1 MPRLASLYFPHLAT
15 DRIRRSRSSGR
26 RDVARHSRE
35 SGNPATFKAK
45 EEEKLDPRFR
55 GDDSEKPAFNL
66 YRLNGGNLPPP
77 ALGQALAGEKPGAR
91 IADCSCPNTTGWR
104 PGARWAKY
112 EVGRREEPAP
122 PPFRPSSPERGGGP
136 RAQCVVEGALHPRGP
151 QGPLRLGFAE
161 PPPRAGEDQVLV
173 TTHKVG
179 NRMLVASACERA
191 QAMGLTPGMPAT
203 QARALFPGL
212 DIHDADPGGDAALL
226 TRLALFAARRWTP
239 RAAVSGPDGLWLD
252 LSGVAHLFGGEERMC
267 RRIVAFC
274 ARMGLAARIAVADT
288 FGAAHALVRHRRDPV
303 TLCPPGRQTETLA
316 PLPISLLRLDEA
328 QLATAA
334 RLGIDRIEALVAMP
348 RGPVQRRFGS
358 ALLTRLDQALGRIAE
373 PFDPVVPEDPPSVLL
388 RFQEPIGSAEAIAE
402 AMAAAMRAL
411 IADLEKKGLAA
422 RLLRLACTRV
432 DNRDEEVAIGTAR
445 ATRDGAHLLRLLL
458 PKIETIDP
466 GFGIER
472 MTLVA
477 DRVEPLGA
485 QPIDGALTG
494 EKPPPDLVPL
504 IDRLAG
510 RLGPR
515 RLYRMSA
522 IESDVPE
529 RSVSR
534 AAPLAQ
540 PAAWPSWPR
549 PLRLL
554 SPPEPVHGVLAV
566 LPDQPPRRFTWRGRS
581 YRVAR
586 ADGPERIHGEWWR
599 RRAEAEAVRDYFQ
612 VEDEDG
618 RRFWL
623 FRKGDGIDSRTGDLS
638 WWLQGMMG

>member
-1 MPRLASLYFPHLAT
+1 MRSMVEGHGAGHGQPLHQPAAGPSPHEASPR
-15 DRIRRSRSSGR
+15 
-26 RDVARHSRE
+26 RE
-35 SGNPATFKAK
+35 
-45 EEEKLDPRFR
+45 EL
-55 GDDSEKPAFNL
+55 NL
-66 YRLNGGNLPPP
+66 YRLNGGNLSPP
-77 ALGQALAGEKPGAR
+77 ALGRALAEKPGAR
-91 IADCSCPNTTGWR
+91 IADCSCPNTGGWR
-104 PGARWAKY
+104 PGARWAKH
-112 EVGRREEPAP
+112 EVGRKSEPAAVAFRASQSFLGAERVGKGTVRRSVAETDGGGAEGPRQAP
-122 PPFRPSSPERGGGP
+122 PPSASRMVPLPIAFGDREDDLIVT
-136 RAQCVVEGALHPRGP
+136 AQR
-151 QGPLRLGFAE
+151 
-161 PPPRAGEDQVLV
+161 
-173 TTHKVG
+173 TG
-179 NRMLVASACERA
+179 NRMLVAAACERA
-191 QAMGLTPGMPAT
+191 QAQGLVPGMALA
-203 QARALFPGL
+203 QARALFPNI
-212 DIHDADPGGDAALL
+212 DIRDADPEGDSALL

-239 RAAVSGPDGLWLD
+239 RAAVAGADGLWLD

-267 RRIVAFC
+267 RRIVGFC

-288 FGAAHALVRHRRDPV
+288 FGAAHALARHRREPV
-303 TLCPPGRQTETLA
+303 TLCPPGRQAGALA
-316 PLPISLLRLDEA
+316 PLPLALLRLGDA
-328 QLATAA
+328 PLATAA

-348 RGPVQRRFGS
+348 RAPLQRRFGS
-358 ALLTRLDQALGRIAE
+358 ALLTRLDQALGRVAE

-402 AMAAAMRAL
+402 ALAAAMRAL
-411 IADLEKKGLAA
+411 VAGLEEKGLAVRA
-422 RLLRLACTRV
+422 LRLTCTRV
-432 DNRDEEVAIGTAR
+432 DNHNEEAAIGTAR

-472 MTLVA
+472 MSLTA
-477 DRVEPLGA
+477 ERVEPLGA
-485 QPIDGALTG
+485 QPIDGELTG
-494 EKPPPDLVPL
+494 EKPQPDLVPL

-522 IESDVPE
+522 LESDVPE

-534 AAPLAQ
+534 IAPLAQ
-540 PAAWPSWPR
+540 PAEWPSWPR

-581 YRVAR
+581 YRVTR

-599 RRAEAEAVRDYFQ
+599 RRVEAEAVRDYFQ
-612 VEDEDG
+612 VEDEAG

-623 FRKGDGIDSRTGDLS
+623 FRKGDGIDPRTGDLS

>member
-1 MPRLASLYFPHLAT
+1 MPRLASLYFPTLAT
-15 DRIRRSRSSGR
+15 DRIRRSRHAARPSWNP
-26 RDVARHSRE
+26 DRHSRE
-35 SGNPATFKAK
+35 SGNPAAFKSQEK
-45 EEEKLDPRFR
+45 KLDSHFR
-55 GDDSEKPAFNL
+55 GDGKEGKSKLNL

-77 ALGQALAGEKPGAR
+77 PLGQALGGEKPGAR

-104 PGARWAKY
+104 PGARWAKH

-122 PPFRPSSPERGGGP
+122 PIYRGSDREVSARPELSRGASAQGLSKRPSTTLGTNELFHG
-136 RAQCVVEGALHPRGP
+136 VALI
-151 QGPLRLGFAE
+151 
-161 PPPRAGEDQVLV
+161 

-179 NRMLVASACERA
+179 NRMLVAAVCDVARSK
-191 QAMGLTPGMPAT
+191 GLTPGMAAT
-203 QARALFPGL
+203 EARALYPGL
-212 DIHDADPGGDAALL
+212 DIQHADPEGDNALL

-239 RAAVSGPDGLWLD
+239 RAAVAETDGLWLD

-274 ARMGLAARIAVADT
+274 ARMGLSARIAVADT
-288 FGAAHALVRHRRDPV
+288 FGAAHALARSHRDPV
-303 TLCPPGRQTETLA
+303 TICPSGSEARALA
-316 PLPISLLRLDEA
+316 PVPIALLRLDAA

-334 RLGIDRIEALVAMP
+334 RLGIDRIGALVAMP
-348 RGPVQRRFGS
+348 RSPLQRRFGT

-373 PFDPVVPEDPPSVLL
+373 PFDPIIPEDPPSILL
-388 RFQEPIGSAEAIAE
+388 RFQEPIGSAEAISE
-402 AMAAAMRAL
+402 AMTAAMHAL
-411 IADLEKKGLAA
+411 VANLEEKGLAA
-422 RLLRLACTRV
+422 RALRLTCTRV
-432 DNRDEEVAIGTAR
+432 DNQDEEVAIGTAR
-445 ATRDGAHLLRLLL
+445 ATRDGVHLLRLLL

-472 MTLVA
+472 MNLVA
-477 DRVEPLGA
+477 ERVEPLGA

-494 EKPPPDLVPL
+494 EKPAPDLVPL
-504 IDRLAG
+504 VDRLAG

-522 IESDVPE
+522 VESDVPE

-534 AAPLAQ
+534 TTPLST

-554 SPPEPVHGVLAV
+554 SPPEPVHGVMAM

-581 YRVAR
+581 YQVAR

-599 RRAEAEAVRDYFQ
+599 RGSEAEAVRDYFQ

-618 RRFWL
+618 HRFWV
-623 FRKGDGIDSRTGDLS
+623 FRKGDGVDPRTGDLS
-638 WWLQGMMG
+638 WWMQGMMG

>member
-1 MPRLASLYFPHLAT
+1 M
-15 DRIRRSRSSGR
+15 
-26 RDVARHSRE
+26 
-35 SGNPATFKAK
+35 
-45 EEEKLDPRFR
+45 
-55 GDDSEKPAFNL
+55 
-66 YRLNGGNLPPP
+66 
-77 ALGQALAGEKPGAR
+77 EKPGAR
-91 IADCSCPNTTGWR
+91 IADCSCPNTSGWR
-104 PGARWAKY
+104 PGARWAKH

-122 PPFRPSSPERGGGP
+122 PAFRAPQSSLRAERVGY
-136 RAQCVVEGALHPRGP
+136 
-151 QGPLRLGFAE
+151 
-161 PPPRAGEDQVLV
+161 QVLV
-173 TTHKVG
+173 TAQKVG
-179 NRMLVASACERA
+179 NRMLVAAACERA
-191 QAMGLTPGMPAT
+191 QALGLAPGMAVT

-212 DIHDADPGGDAALL
+212 DIQDADPEGDSALL

-239 RAAVSGPDGLWLD
+239 RAAVAGTDGLWLD

-288 FGAAHALVRHRRDPV
+288 FGAAHALARHRREPV
-303 TLCPPGRQTETLA
+303 TLCPPAGQAEALA
-316 PLPISLLRLDEA
+316 PLPLALLRLDEA
-328 QLATAA
+328 QLATAS
-334 RLGIDRIEALVAMP
+334 RLGIDRIGALVAMP
-348 RGPVQRRFGS
+348 RAPLQRRFGN
-358 ALLTRLDQALGRIAE
+358 ALLTRLDQALGRAAE
-373 PFDPVVPEDPPSVLL
+373 PFDPVAPEDPPSVLL

-402 AMAAAMRAL
+402 AMETAMREL
-411 IADLEKKGLAA
+411 VADLEKKGLAA
-422 RLLRLACTRV
+422 RAMRLTCTRV
-432 DNRDEEVAIGTAR
+432 DNQDEEVAIGTAR

-472 MTLVA
+472 MRLTA
-477 DRVEPLGA
+477 ERVEPSGA

-494 EKPPPDLVPL
+494 EKPAPDLVPL
-504 IDRLAG
+504 IDRLAA
-510 RLGPR
+510 RLGPS

-534 AAPLAQ
+534 AAPLAS

-581 YRVAR
+581 YRVTR

-599 RRAEAEAVRDYFQ
+599 RRAEAEAVRDYFR

-623 FRKGDGIDSRTGDLS
+623 FRKGDGVDSRTGDLS